1 MHVNGKFTDIYS
13 YVKKLFILAMLMG
26 LGSTEAWTQEPV
38 VITTDTDNSGAI
50 EDGEKKLYMIQT
62 NYGQSFYIVP
72 QSNNTITTNNILGDY
87 MLWYFL
93 DAGKVDD
100 TQYYYIVNNST
111 GKYIYNHNG
120 NDRGIS
126 IISSSD
132 FASLSNENK
141 EKCKFKFVLDES
153 NGTTG
158 FYNIDVKANQTY
170 CGLNKQGSS
179 QTNTNPIRLTNNDY
193 IHDINSKWKF
203 IPYNG
208 TFTWP
213 TPPFTISTDLDIHYY
228 KIRNVQKNDYFV
240 STDATPD
247 KVTYSKA
254 ESNSMVWYFKEA
266 PSDPSTPWFKYYYI
280 VNPKAEDKYMYYS
293 GTATN
298 GSNQT
303 NAVSV
308 KAYDSNDEDRF
319 QFMPWISFV
328 NLYGKKY
335 GLIELKNSSHNDNIY
350 SQPDENSQILGKL
363 NRPQYIRLT
372 SVEGIWALSSVLDL
386 SRETTTGYIQWR
398 NEKGL
403 IYLFPNIK

>member
-26 LGSTEAWTQEPV
+26 LGATETWAQPV
-38 VITTDTDNSGAI
+38 EITTDANGNGTI
-50 EDGEKKLYMIQT
+50 EDTEKKLYMIQT

-72 QSNNTITTNNILGDY
+72 QSDNTITTNNILGDY

-93 DAGKVDD
+93 DAGIVGD

-120 NDRGIS
+120 NNRGIS

-132 FASLSNENK
+132 FASLSNDNK

-170 CGLNKQGSS
+170 YGLNKQGSS
-179 QTNTNPIRLTNNDY
+179 QTNANPIRLTNNDY

-213 TPPFTISTDLDIHYY
+213 TPPFELSTDLDIHYY
-228 KIRNVQKNDYFV
+228 KIRNAQSNTYYV

-247 KVTYSKA
+247 KVTYSNA

-280 VNPKAEDKYMYYS
+280 VNPKAENKYMYYS

-319 QFMPWISFV
+319 QFIV
-328 NLYGKKY
+328 IQAARGD
-335 GLIELKNSSHNDNIY
+335 GNSRVICYAIIPKLLRDTYWGS
-350 SQPDENSQILGKL
+350 NSIGS
-363 NRPQYIRLT
+363 T
-372 SVEGIWALSSVLDL
+372 SIG
-386 SRETTTGYIQWR
+386 
-398 NEKGL
+398 N
-403 IYLFPNIK
+403 